1 MRKEVAASF
10 FEQYLPAAITEHFHW
25 PSLELEPTSFV
36 DDSLKH
42 QESDLL
48 FNVKLSGH
56 SASLYVLFEHQK
68 KPDRWMPL
76 RLLSYMVAFG
86 TDGSKIMLMLSSCQ
100 RLSRWCSIKAH
111 KLGNQKKA

>member
-56 SASLYVLFEHQK
+56 SASL
-68 KPDRWMPL
+68 
-76 RLLSYMVAFG
+76 
-86 TDGSKIMLMLSSCQ
+86 
-100 RLSRWCSIKAH
+100 
-111 KLGNQKKA
+111 